1 MPWKT
6 VKAMDQKIQLISNWI
21 TGQFSKTDL
30 SHEYN
35 ISRPTVD
42 KWITRYEQEGI
53 DGLKERS
60 RAPSNC
66 PHRISDEIIEM
77 IIAQKLKNA
86 KRGPKKIIAQLKRE
100 YPHIEWPSPST
111 AGEWLKRHNL
121 TNKKKKRHRI
131 APYTEPFKLCNQ
143 PNAVWSADF
152 KGQFNTQDGKL
163 CYPLTISDNYSR
175 YLLKCHG
182 LQGPRHYQTKAV
194 FELAFKEYGLPYA
207 IRTDNGIPFASISIG
222 GLSYLSIWWILL
234 GITPERIDKGHPEQ
248 NGRHERMHR
257 TLKEEAITQTAQTL
271 KEQQLAFNRFR
282 VTYNT
287 QRPHEALDQG
297 YPCEHYK
304 QSVRSYPKRLRKPEY
319 EEDIQVRQVQRNGHF
334 IFKNHD
340 FFLTKL
346 LGKYP
351 IGLKEVADGYW
362 QIYFSFQPIGT
373 IDIRKKMIINKL
385 YIP

>member
-121 TNKKKKRHRI
+121 TNKKKKRHRV

-194 FELAFKEYGLPYA
+194 FKLAFKEYGLPYA

-282 VTYNT
+282 VIYNT
-287 QRPHEALDQG
+287 
-297 YPCEHYK
+297 
-304 QSVRSYPKRLRKPEY
+304 
-319 EEDIQVRQVQRNGHF
+319 
-334 IFKNHD
+334 
-340 FFLTKL
+340 
-346 LGKYP
+346 
-351 IGLKEVADGYW
+351 
-362 QIYFSFQPIGT
+362 
-373 IDIRKKMIINKL
+373 
-385 YIP
+385 